1 VENRESTHWDIGFA
15 ATQDSYDLVILGGG
29 LAGLTLGLQIKHRR
43 PDTSILIAEKREGPA
58 PEAAFKVGESTV
70 ELSAQ
75 YFANVIGMKDHMKE
89 AQNPKAGLRF
99 FFPAGDNGDIARRV
113 EWGSPRWPVVP
124 AYQLDRGRFEN
135 ELGRRNR
142 RVGNRLLPGTRV
154 QAVELGDPHRVTL
167 ERQDS
172 TFDVT
177 ARWVVDATGRAFTL
191 KKQLGFEKPVD
202 HHINSSWF
210 RLDGGLDLETWSD
223 NEKWLGR
230 MFERGLRGFS
240 TNHLMGQGYWVWLIP
255 LASGPISIGIVA
267 DPRFHPWE
275 EISSLDGAIDWLQ
288 RHEPQL
294 GAEVDSRRDQIEDFL
309 RVENFS
315 YSCEQVFSADR
326 WCLTGEAGA
335 FLDPLYSPG
344 SDYIALSNTYI
355 TDAVCR
361 ELDGEDVAE
370 RIDLY
375 NEQYFRQFAVS
386 LNYYLDQ
393 YHLFGDAQVMCA
405 KLLWD
410 YSFYWSF
417 PALWFFHG
425 KWTDLD
431 FQREAANEYRR
442 ATELNAR
449 MQLLFREWHELD
461 GRSFENSFVT
471 LFPWLAQVSD
481 ELDDELD
488 DETLLAKA
496 KRDLAALE
504 GFVVTTWEKAARLLE
519 GVEIDRSVP
528 VDPYAVSLDPDRWEA
543 DGLFSDTGIA
553 PRDARKPVKGL
564 QFAWLDEFGGDIGD
578 ALPAEQVDVAN
589 PE

>member
-1 VENRESTHWDIGFA
+1 MEIRETAQWEIG
-15 ATQDSYDLVILGGG
+15 ATQESYDLVILGGG
-29 LAGLTLGLQIKHRR
+29 LAGLTLGLQVKQRR
-43 PDTSILIAEKREGPA
+43 PDTSILIAEKRDGPA

-75 YFANVIGMKDHMKE
+75 YFANVIGMKDHLE
-89 AQNPKAGLRF
+89 AAQNPKAGLRF
-99 FFPAGDNGDIARRV
+99 FFPAGDNSDIARRV

-135 ELGRRNR
+135 ELGRRNKR
-142 RVGNRLLPGTRV
+142 AGNRLLAGCRV
-154 QAVELGDPHRVTL
+154 QEVAIGDPHRVAL
-167 ERQDS
+167 SQLGS
-172 TFDVT
+172 TFELS
-177 ARWVVDATGRAFTL
+177 ARWVVDATGRASTL
-191 KKQLGFEKPVD
+191 KRQLGLAEPNG

-210 RLDGGLDLETWSD
+210 RLDGGLDLESWSD
-223 NEKWLGR
+223 DERWLAR
-230 MFERGLRGFS
+230 MSERGLRKFS

-275 EISSLDGAIDWLQ
+275 EIENLDAAIDWLR

-309 RVENFS
+309 RVEDFS
-315 YSCEQVFSADR
+315 YGCERVFSPDR

-370 RIDLY
+370 RLVTY
-375 NEQYFRQFAVS
+375 NEQYFRQFEVS

-393 YHLFGDAQVMCA
+393 YHLFGDAQVTCV

-410 YSFYWSF
+410 YAFYWSF
-417 PALWFFHG
+417 PALWFFHD
-425 KWTDLD
+425 KWTDLE
-431 FQREAANEYRR
+431 FQRQAASEYQR
-442 ATELNAR
+442 ATELNVR
-449 MQLLFREWHELD
+449 MQQLFRRWHELD
-461 GRSFENSFVT
+461 GRGWENSFVT

-504 GFVVTTWEKAARLLE
+504 GFVITTFEKAARLLD
-519 GVEIDRSVP
+519 GVTIDRKAAI
-528 VDPYAVSLDPDRWEA
+528 DPYAVSLEPDRWEK
-543 DGLFSDTGIA
+543 DGLFSSAGIA
-553 PRDARKPVKGL
+553 PREARKPVKGL
-564 QFAWLDEFGGDIGD
+564 QFAWLDEFGGDTGD
-578 ALPAEQVDVAN
+578 AAPAEQLDVAN
-589 PE
+589 PR